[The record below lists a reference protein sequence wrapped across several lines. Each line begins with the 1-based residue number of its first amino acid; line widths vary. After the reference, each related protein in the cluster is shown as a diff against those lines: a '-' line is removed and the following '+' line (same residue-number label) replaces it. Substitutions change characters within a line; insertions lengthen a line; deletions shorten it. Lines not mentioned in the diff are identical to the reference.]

1 MLVMHPSFLIFKNLR
16 IRNFF
21 FLPIGS
27 SEFSF
32 YLVSENLMLRPKS
45 CVVVG

>member
-1 MLVMHPSFLIFKNLR
+1 MHHKHPSFFYFQEFENSR
-16 IRNFF
+16 IF

-27 SEFSF
+27 GEFSF

>member
-1 MLVMHPSFLIFKNLR
+1 MLVMHPSFFIFKNLR
-16 IRNFF
+16 IR
-21 FLPIGS
+21 
-27 SEFSF
+27 EFSF

>member
-1 MLVMHPSFLIFKNLR
+1 MLVMHPTFFIFTNLR
-16 IRNFF
+16 IRKFF

-27 SEFSF
+27 GEFSF

>member
-1 MLVMHPSFLIFKNLR
+1 MLVMHPSFFYFQELEK
-16 IRNFF
+16 
-21 FLPIGS
+21 FLSTIDS
-27 SEFSF
+27 RKFSF

>member
-1 MLVMHPSFLIFKNLR
+1 MLVMHPSFFYFQEFENSR
-16 IRNFF
+16 IF

>member
-1 MLVMHPSFLIFKNLR
+1 MLVMHPSFFIFKNLR
-16 IRNFF
+16 IRESF
-21 FLPIGS
+21 FLLIGS
-27 SEFSF
+27 GEFSF

>member
-1 MLVMHPSFLIFKNLR
+1 MLVMHPSFFIFKNLR
-16 IRNFF
+16 IRKFF

-27 SEFSF
+27 RKFSF

>member
-1 MLVMHPSFLIFKNLR
+1 MSKVDTPYFVFSAK
-16 IRNFF
+16 
-21 FLPIGS
+21 LPH
-27 SEFSF
+27 

>member
-1 MLVMHPSFLIFKNLR
+1 MLVMHPSFFIFKNLR
-16 IRNFF
+16 IREFSF
-21 FLPIGS
+21 YHDS
-27 SEFSF
+27 RKFSF

>member
-1 MLVMHPSFLIFKNLR
+1 MFDAFEL
-16 IRNFF
+16 FF
-21 FLPIGS
+21 YFQEYS
-27 SEFSF
+27 A

>member
-1 MLVMHPSFLIFKNLR
+1 MLVMHPSFFLFSR
-16 IRNFF
+16 IREFF